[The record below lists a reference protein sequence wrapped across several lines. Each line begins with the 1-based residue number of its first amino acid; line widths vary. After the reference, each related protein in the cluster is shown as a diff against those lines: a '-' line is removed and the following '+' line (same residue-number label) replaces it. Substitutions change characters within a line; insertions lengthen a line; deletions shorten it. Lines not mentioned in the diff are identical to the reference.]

1 MSTINFAKKEIN
13 CKIVYYG
20 CALSGKTTN
29 LQYIHQ
35 HIASDTRSNMV
46 SLNTKGDRTLFF
58 DFLPLTTG
66 SIEGFKTRFQLYT
79 VPGQVIYNATRK
91 LVLQGVDGVVFVAD
105 SQISRLQ
112 MNKESFQNLKENLAE
127 MHLALDRVPYLL
139 TYNKRD
145 LDDIAPTPFLNYL
158 LNREKNKV
166 PAIETIA
173 TNGYGV
179 FKALNTISK
188 MVLVKLITELKEQKI
203 KGK

>member
-1 MSTINFAKKEIN
+1 MSTINFARKEIN

-29 LQYIHQ
+29 LQYIHE
-35 HIASDTRSNMV
+35 HVTSDTRSNLI

-58 DFLPLTTG
+58 DFLPLATG

-91 LVLQGVDGVVFVAD
+91 LVLQGVDGIVFVAD
-105 SQISRLQ
+105 SQVSRLQ
-112 MNKESFQNLKENLAE
+112 MNKESFLNLKENLAE
-127 MHLALDRVPYLL
+127 MNLSLDKVPYIL

-145 LDDIAPTPFLNYL
+145 LDDIAPMPFLNYL
-158 LNREKNKV
+158 LNREKTVV

-188 MVLVKLITELKEQKI
+188 MVLLKLVTELKEKKL
-203 KGK
+203 KG

>member
-1 MSTINFAKKEIN
+1 MTNINFAKKEIN

-20 CALSGKTTN
+20 CALCGKTTN

-35 HIASDTRSNMV
+35 HIATDNRSNMV

-66 SIEGFKTRFQLYT
+66 TIEGFKTRFQLYT
-79 VPGQVIYNATRK
+79 VPGQVVYNATRK
-91 LVLQGVDGVVFVAD
+91 LVLQGVDGIVFVGD

-112 MNKESFQNLKENLAE
+112 MNKESFQNLKENLEE
-127 MHLALDRVPYLL
+127 MHLRLENMPYIL

-145 LDDIAPTPFLNYL
+145 VDDIAPVPFLDYL
-158 LNREKNKV
+158 LNREKTRV

-173 TNGYGV
+173 TTGYGV

-188 MVLVKLITELKEQKI
+188 MVLVKLITELKEKKI
-203 KGK
+203 QG

>member
-20 CALSGKTTN
+20 CALCGKTSN
-29 LQYIHQ
+29 LQYIHE
-35 HIASDTRSNMV
+35 HISSDTRSNLI

-66 SIEGFKTRFQLYT
+66 TIEGFKTRFQLYT
-79 VPGQVIYNATRK
+79 VPGQVVYNATRK
-91 LVLQGVDGVVFVAD
+91 LVLKGVDGIVFVAD
-105 SQISRLQ
+105 SRVSRLQ
-112 MNKESFQNLKENLAE
+112 MNKESFENLKENLAE
-127 MHLALDRVPYLL
+127 MNLNLEQMPYII

-145 LDDIAPTPFLNYL
+145 MDDIAPVPFLEYL
-158 LNREKNKV
+158 LNREKIRV

-179 FKALNTISK
+179 FKSLNTISK
-188 MVLVKLITELKEQKI
+188 MVLIKLVSDMKERHLQ
-203 KGK
+203 G